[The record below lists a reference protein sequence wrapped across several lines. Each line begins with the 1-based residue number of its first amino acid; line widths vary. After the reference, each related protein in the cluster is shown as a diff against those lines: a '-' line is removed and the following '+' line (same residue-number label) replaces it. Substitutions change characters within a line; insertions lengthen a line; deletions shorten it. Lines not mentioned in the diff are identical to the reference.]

1 MSRRGKALGRKT
13 QSRKSPGKEVPEKE
27 APEKNPAEKKAALS
41 AGLKNTV
48 YLLGYV
54 RRHVPALFYTNILT
68 GILWGYLNVASSVLV
83 IQVVFNMIG
92 EGRSFADVC
101 SFLLL
106 MSMIL
111 LPVLGAIYYCEK
123 RLWPALKLKL
133 GKTLHTELFQKA
145 REMDL
150 RCYDDAGFYTDF
162 IWTVQEAEEHVY
174 AAVRNMGSVLLTV
187 LACIGVIAIM
197 LEIDPLLLVIA
208 VFSMVFQFLLRL
220 LKSRIEFLREQRLMP
235 LVKKYEYINRVFYMP
250 DYAKELRMSRVDRLL
265 TEEFDDC
272 ISKMDTVYRKLQF
285 RLSVLDIGEQAC
297 NVFLTNM
304 FLIFVLAY
312 KILIAGSVSIGDLSV
327 SIAAVGKLNSMYNG
341 LLTALSQSVQSGM
354 FAEKLQTFL
363 AAQPQITSPKDAAA
377 LPEASGDIEFCNVSF
392 RYDGSDIWVLRHINL
407 KIKAQTRAAIVG
419 YNGAG
424 KSTLVKLL
432 MRLYDP
438 TEGEIL
444 LNGRNI
450 KEYDVEEYRRSFGTL
465 FQDFQIYA
473 ASVGENVKMGLVD
486 AGDETAIR
494 EALKTAGIAENFS
507 GLSALL
513 LREYDRNGRL
523 VSGGEAQ
530 KIAMARAF
538 LKDPHT
544 YILDEP
550 SSALDPISEYN
561 LNRTLFE
568 VSKGRTVI
576 FISHRLS
583 TTRMAERIYMMEQG
597 RIIEE
602 GTHEE
607 LLEKGGRYAEMFE
620 KQAEKYRNSF
630 VL

>member
-1 MSRRGKALGRKT
+1 MSKKT
-13 QSRKSPGKEVPEKE
+13 NS
-27 APEKNPAEKKAALS
+27 LS
-41 AGLKNTV
+41 TGIKNTA
-48 YLLGYV
+48 YLLDYV
-54 RRHVPALFYTNILT
+54 RRHVPALFYTNIMT

-92 EGRSFADVC
+92 EGRSFIDVC
-101 SFLLL
+101 RFLLI

-111 LPVLGAIYYCEK
+111 LPVLGVIYFCEK
-123 RLWPALKLKL
+123 RLWPVLKLKL
-133 GKTLHTELFQKA
+133 GKSLHTELFIKA
-145 REMDL
+145 RKMDL
-150 RCYDDAGFYTDF
+150 RCYDDAQFYTDF
-162 IWTVQEAEEHVY
+162 IWTVQEAEDHVY
-174 AAVRNMGSVLLTV
+174 AAVRNMGNVLLTV

-197 LEIDPLLLVIA
+197 VEIDPILLVIA
-208 VFSMVFQFLLRL
+208 VFSMFFQFLFRL

-250 DYAKELRMSRVDRLL
+250 DYAKELRMSRVDCML

-272 ISKMDTVYRKLQF
+272 ISKMDMVYKRLQF
-285 RLSVLDIGEQAC
+285 RLTVLEIGEQVC

-304 FLIFVLAY
+304 LIIFVLVY
-312 KILIAGSVSIGDLSV
+312 KIIIVKSVSIGDLSV

-341 LLTALSQSVQSGM
+341 LLGSLSQFVQSGM
-354 FAEKLQTFL
+354 FADKLRTFL
-363 AAQPQITSPKDAAA
+363 AAQPQITSPKNIAPLSA
-377 LPEASGDIEFCNVSF
+377 LSGDIEFRNVSF
-392 RYDGSDIWVLRHINL
+392 RYDGSDSWVLRHINM
-407 KIKAQTRAAIVG
+407 KIKAQSKTAIVG

-450 KEYDVEEYRRSFGTL
+450 KDYDVEEYRHSFGTL

-473 ASVGENVKMGLVD
+473 ASLGENVKMGLVD
-486 AGDETAIR
+486 NVDEAAIR
-494 EALKTAGIAENFS
+494 EALKTAGIAENFCD
-507 GLSALL
+507 LSVPL
-513 LREYDRNGRL
+513 LREYDKNGRL

-561 LNRTLFE
+561 LNQTLFE
-568 VSKGRTVI
+568 LSKDRTVI

-583 TTRMAERIYMMEQG
+583 TTCMAEQIYMMEQG

-607 LLEKGGRYAEMFE
+607 LLARGGRYAEMFE

-630 VL
+630 GA

>member
-1 MSRRGKALGRKT
+1 MSKKT
-13 QSRKSPGKEVPEKE
+13 NS
-27 APEKNPAEKKAALS
+27 LS
-41 AGLKNTV
+41 TGIKNTA
-48 YLLGYV
+48 YLLDYV
-54 RRHVPALFYTNILT
+54 RRHVPALFYTNIMT

-92 EGRSFADVC
+92 EGRSFIDVC
-101 SFLLL
+101 RFLLI

-111 LPVLGAIYYCEK
+111 LPVLGVIYFCEK
-123 RLWPALKLKL
+123 RLWPVLKLKL
-133 GKTLHTELFQKA
+133 GKSLHTELFIKA
-145 REMDL
+145 RKMDL
-150 RCYDDAGFYTDF
+150 RCYDDAQFYTDF
-162 IWTVQEAEEHVY
+162 IWTVQEAEDHVY
-174 AAVRNMGSVLLTV
+174 AAVRNMGNVLLTV

-197 LEIDPLLLVIA
+197 VEIDPILLVIT
-208 VFSMVFQFLLRL
+208 VSSMFFQFLFRL
-220 LKSRIEFLREQRLMP
+220 LKSRIEFLRKQRLMP
-235 LVKKYEYINRVFYMP
+235 LIKKYEYINRVFYMP

-272 ISKMDTVYRKLQF
+272 ISKMDMVYRRLQF
-285 RLSVLDIGEQAC
+285 RLTILEIGEQVC
-297 NVFLTNM
+297 NVFLTNI
-304 FLIFVLAY
+304 LIIFVLVY
-312 KILIAGSVSIGDLSV
+312 KIIIVKSVSIGDLSV

-341 LLTALSQSVQSGM
+341 LLGSLSQFVQSGM
-354 FAEKLQTFL
+354 FADKLRTFL
-363 AAQPQITSPKDAAA
+363 AAQPQITSPKNIAPLSA
-377 LPEASGDIEFCNVSF
+377 LSGDIEFRNVSF
-392 RYDGSDIWVLRHINL
+392 RYDGSDSWVLRHINM
-407 KIKAQTRAAIVG
+407 KIKAQSKTAIVG

-450 KEYDVEEYRRSFGTL
+450 KDYDVEEYRHSFGTL

-473 ASVGENVKMGLVD
+473 ASLGENVKMGLVD
-486 AGDETAIR
+486 NADEAAIR
-494 EALKTAGIAENFS
+494 EALKTAGIAENFCD
-507 GLSALL
+507 LSVPL
-513 LREYDRNGRL
+513 LREYDKNGRL

-561 LNRTLFE
+561 LNQTLFE
-568 VSKGRTVI
+568 LSKDRTVI

-583 TTRMAERIYMMEQG
+583 TTCMAEQIYMMEQG

-602 GTHEE
+602 GKHEE
-607 LLEKGGRYAEMFE
+607 LLARGGRYAEMFE

-630 VL
+630 GA

>member
-1 MSRRGKALGRKT
+1 MSKKT
-13 QSRKSPGKEVPEKE
+13 NS
-27 APEKNPAEKKAALS
+27 LS
-41 AGLKNTV
+41 TGIKNTA
-48 YLLGYV
+48 YLLDYV
-54 RRHVPALFYTNILT
+54 RRHVPALFYTNIMT

-92 EGRSFADVC
+92 EGRSFIDVC
-101 SFLLL
+101 RFLLI

-111 LPVLGAIYYCEK
+111 LPVLGVIYFCEK
-123 RLWPALKLKL
+123 RLWPVLKLKL
-133 GKTLHTELFQKA
+133 GKSLHTELFIKA
-145 REMDL
+145 RKMDL
-150 RCYDDAGFYTDF
+150 RCYDDAQFYTDF
-162 IWTVQEAEEHVY
+162 IWTVQEAEDHVY
-174 AAVRNMGSVLLTV
+174 AAVRNMGNVLLTV

-197 LEIDPLLLVIA
+197 VEIDPILLVIT
-208 VFSMVFQFLLRL
+208 VSSMFFQFLFRL
-220 LKSRIEFLREQRLMP
+220 LKSRIEFLRKQRLMP
-235 LVKKYEYINRVFYMP
+235 LIKKYEYINRVFYMP

-272 ISKMDTVYRKLQF
+272 ISKMDMVYRRLQF
-285 RLSVLDIGEQAC
+285 RLTILEIGEQVC

-304 FLIFVLAY
+304 LIIFVLVY
-312 KILIAGSVSIGDLSV
+312 KIIIVKSVSIGDLSV

-341 LLTALSQSVQSGM
+341 LLGSLSQFVQSGM
-354 FAEKLQTFL
+354 FADKLRTFL
-363 AAQPQITSPKDAAA
+363 AAQPQITSPKNIAPLSA
-377 LPEASGDIEFCNVSF
+377 LSGDIEFRNVSF
-392 RYDGSDIWVLRHINL
+392 RYDGSDSWVLRHINM
-407 KIKAQTRAAIVG
+407 KIKAQSKTAIVG

-450 KEYDVEEYRRSFGTL
+450 KDYDVEEYRHSFGTL

-473 ASVGENVKMGLVD
+473 ASLGENVKMGLVD
-486 AGDETAIR
+486 NADEAAIR
-494 EALKTAGIAENFS
+494 EALKTAGIAENFCD
-507 GLSALL
+507 LSVPL
-513 LREYDRNGRL
+513 LREYDKNGRL

-561 LNRTLFE
+561 LNQTLFE
-568 VSKGRTVI
+568 LSKDRTVI

-583 TTRMAERIYMMEQG
+583 TTCMAEQIYMMEQG

-602 GTHEE
+602 GKHEE
-607 LLEKGGRYAEMFE
+607 LLARGGRYAEMFE

-630 VL
+630 GA

>member
-1 MSRRGKALGRKT
+1 MSKKT
-13 QSRKSPGKEVPEKE
+13 NS
-27 APEKNPAEKKAALS
+27 LS
-41 AGLKNTV
+41 TGIKNTA
-48 YLLGYV
+48 YLLDYV
-54 RRHVPALFYTNILT
+54 RRHVPALFYTNIMT

-92 EGRSFADVC
+92 EGRSFIDVC
-101 SFLLL
+101 RFHLI

-111 LPVLGAIYYCEK
+111 LPVLGVIYFCEK
-123 RLWPALKLKL
+123 RLWPVLKLKL
-133 GKTLHTELFQKA
+133 GKSLHTELFIKA
-145 REMDL
+145 RKMDL
-150 RCYDDAGFYTDF
+150 RCYDDAQFYTDF
-162 IWTVQEAEEHVY
+162 IWTVQEAEDHVY
-174 AAVRNMGSVLLTV
+174 AAVRNMGNVLLTV

-197 LEIDPLLLVIA
+197 VEIDPILLVIT
-208 VFSMVFQFLLRL
+208 VSSMFFQFLFRL
-220 LKSRIEFLREQRLMP
+220 LKSRIEFLRKQRLMP
-235 LVKKYEYINRVFYMP
+235 LIKKYEYINRVFYMP

-272 ISKMDTVYRKLQF
+272 ISKMDMVYRRLQF
-285 RLSVLDIGEQAC
+285 RLTILEIGEQVC

-304 FLIFVLAY
+304 LIIFVLVY
-312 KILIAGSVSIGDLSV
+312 KIIIVKSVSIGDLSV

-341 LLTALSQSVQSGM
+341 LLGSLSQFVQSGM
-354 FAEKLQTFL
+354 FADKLRTFL
-363 AAQPQITSPKDAAA
+363 AAQPQITSPKNIAPLSA
-377 LPEASGDIEFCNVSF
+377 LSGDIEFRNVSF
-392 RYDGSDIWVLRHINL
+392 RYDGSDSWVLRHINM
-407 KIKAQTRAAIVG
+407 KIKAQSKTAIVG

-450 KEYDVEEYRRSFGTL
+450 KDYDVEEYRHSFGTL

-473 ASVGENVKMGLVD
+473 ASLGENVKMGLVD
-486 AGDETAIR
+486 NADEAAIR
-494 EALKTAGIAENFS
+494 EALKTAGIAENFCD
-507 GLSALL
+507 LSVPL
-513 LREYDRNGRL
+513 LREYDKNGRL

-561 LNRTLFE
+561 LNQTLFE
-568 VSKGRTVI
+568 LSKDRTVI

-583 TTRMAERIYMMEQG
+583 TTCMAEQIYMMEQG

-602 GTHEE
+602 GKHEE
-607 LLEKGGRYAEMFE
+607 LLARGGRYAEMFE

-630 VL
+630 GA

>member
-1 MSRRGKALGRKT
+1 MSKKT
-13 QSRKSPGKEVPEKE
+13 NS
-27 APEKNPAEKKAALS
+27 LS
-41 AGLKNTV
+41 TGIKNTA
-48 YLLGYV
+48 YLLDYV
-54 RRHVPALFYTNILT
+54 RRHVPALFYTNIMT

-92 EGRSFADVC
+92 EGRSFIDVC
-101 SFLLL
+101 RFLLI

-111 LPVLGAIYYCEK
+111 LPVLGVIYFCEK
-123 RLWPALKLKL
+123 RLWPVLKLKL
-133 GKTLHTELFQKA
+133 GKSLHTELFIKA
-145 REMDL
+145 RKMDL
-150 RCYDDAGFYTDF
+150 RCYDDAQFYTDF
-162 IWTVQEAEEHVY
+162 IWTVQEAEDHVY
-174 AAVRNMGSVLLTV
+174 AAVRNMGNVLLTV

-197 LEIDPLLLVIA
+197 VEIDPILLVIT
-208 VFSMVFQFLLRL
+208 VSSMFFQFLFRL
-220 LKSRIEFLREQRLMP
+220 LKSRIEFLRKQRLMP
-235 LVKKYEYINRVFYMP
+235 LIKKYEYINRVFYMP

-272 ISKMDTVYRKLQF
+272 ISKMDMVYRRLQF
-285 RLSVLDIGEQAC
+285 RLTILEIGEQVC
-297 NVFLTNM
+297 NVFLTNI
-304 FLIFVLAY
+304 LIIFVLVY
-312 KILIAGSVSIGDLSV
+312 KIIIVKSVSIGDLSV

-341 LLTALSQSVQSGM
+341 LLGSLSQFVQSGM
-354 FAEKLQTFL
+354 FADKLRTFL
-363 AAQPQITSPKDAAA
+363 AAQPQITSPKNIAPLSA
-377 LPEASGDIEFCNVSF
+377 LSGDIEFRNVSF
-392 RYDGSDIWVLRHINL
+392 RYDGSDSWVLRHINM
-407 KIKAQTRAAIVG
+407 KIKAQSKTAIVG

-450 KEYDVEEYRRSFGTL
+450 KDYDVEEYRHSFGTL

-473 ASVGENVKMGLVD
+473 ASLGENVKMGLVD
-486 AGDETAIR
+486 NADEKAIG
-494 EALKTAGIAENFS
+494 EALKTAGIGENFCD
-507 GLSALL
+507 LSVPL
-513 LREYDRNGRL
+513 LREYDKNGRL

-561 LNRTLFE
+561 LNQTLFE
-568 VSKGRTVI
+568 LSKDRTVI

-583 TTRMAERIYMMEQG
+583 TTCMAEQIYMMEQG

-602 GTHEE
+602 GKHEE
-607 LLEKGGRYAEMFE
+607 LLARGGRYAEMFE

-630 VL
+630 GA

>member
-1 MSRRGKALGRKT
+1 MSKR
-13 QSRKSPGKEVPEKE
+13 
-27 APEKNPAEKKAALS
+27 EKNL
-41 AGLKNTV
+41 GMKNTA

-101 SFLLL
+101 GFLLL

-111 LPVLGAIYYCEK
+111 LPVLGVIYYCEK
-123 RLWPALKLKL
+123 RLWPVLKLKL

-162 IWTVQEAEEHVY
+162 IWTVQEAEDHVY
-174 AAVRNMGSVLLTV
+174 AAVRNMGSVLLHV
-187 LACIGVIAIM
+187 LACIGVIGIM
-197 LEIDPLLLVIA
+197 IKIDPILLVITA
-208 VFSMVFQFLLRL
+208 ASMAFQFLFRM
-220 LKSRIEFLREQRLMP
+220 LKSRMEFLREQRLMP

-265 TEEFDDC
+265 TEEFDGC
-272 ISKMDTVYRKLQF
+272 ISEMDTVYRRLQL
-285 RLSVLDIGEQAC
+285 RMSILEIGEQVC

-304 FLIFVLAY
+304 LLIFVLAY

-327 SIAAVGKLNSMYNG
+327 SIAAVGKLNSMYSG
-341 LLTALSQSVQSGM
+341 LLTALSQSAQSGM

-363 AAQPQITSPKDAAA
+363 SAQPRITSPQNAAA
-377 LPEASGDIEFCNVSF
+377 LPAASGDIEFCNVSF
-392 RYDGSDIWVLRHINL
+392 RYDGSDTWVLRHINL

-473 ASVGENVKMGLVD
+473 ASLGENVKMGLVE
-486 AGDETAIR
+486 AEDETAIR
-494 EALKTAGIAENFS
+494 EALRTAGIAENFS
-507 GLSALL
+507 GLSVPL
-513 LREYDRNGRL
+513 LREYDKNGRL

-568 VSKGRTVI
+568 LSKGRTVI

-597 RIIEE
+597 RLIEE

-620 KQAEKYRNSF
+620 KQAEKYRQSF
-630 VL
+630 AS